1 MPLRIM
7 VSRHSAFYSPLIGTI
22 AGGFLRDAGLEATYD
37 VLRPGQ
43 RSQVLIRDGVVDIMQ
58 SAVSSNWRLI
68 ESGETPRP
76 VHFAQI
82 NRRDGFFL
90 AGRQADPNF
99 QWKKL
104 EGATLLADHGLQ
116 PLVMLKYAVHFN
128 GVDWA
133 RIRVVDAGTPEQMEA
148 AFRAGQSDYVHLQA
162 PAPHQIAK
170 DGAGS
175 VVVSVG
181 QSMPEVAFSS
191 LCASAEFLQ
200 TEAARA
206 FLQAY
211 GKARQW
217 VREAPP
223 AEIAA
228 READFFPNIDADV
241 LATAVEAYQRLG
253 CWEGGLAIPED
264 LYEQALNVF
273 EFAGEI
279 RARHPY
285 ESETRYWAGFESG
298 FH

>member
-7 VSRHSAFYSPLIGTI
+7 VSRHSAFYSPLIATI
-22 AGGFLRDAGLEATYD
+22 AAGFLREQGLEATYN
-37 VLRPGQ
+37 VLQPGQ

-58 SAVSSNWRLI
+58 SSVSSNWRLI

-90 AGRQADPNF
+90 AGRHADPDF

-116 PLVMLKYAVHFN
+116 PLVMLKYAAHYN

-133 RIRVVDAGTPEQMEA
+133 KIQVVDAGSPGQMEA
-148 AFRAGQSDYVHLQA
+148 AFRAGQGDYVHLQA
-162 PAPHQIAK
+162 PAPHAIAK
-170 DGAGS
+170 DGAGF

-181 QSMPEVAFSS
+181 RSMPEVAFSS
-191 LCASAEFLQ
+191 LCASADFLQ
-200 TEAARA
+200 TPAAIA

-211 GKARQW
+211 GKAREW

-228 READFFPNIDADV
+228 REANFFPGVDAAV
-241 LATAVEAYQRLG
+241 LAVAIAAYQELG
-253 CWEGGLAIPED
+253 CWSGGLAIPED
-264 LYEQALNVF
+264 LYEQSLNVF
-273 EFAGEI
+273 ELAGEI
-279 RARHPY
+279 HARHPY
-285 ESETRYWAGFESG
+285 GAVARPIDAR
-298 FH
+298 

>member
-7 VSRHSAFYSPLIGTI
+7 VSRHSAFYSPLIATI
-22 AGGFLRDAGLEATYD
+22 AGGFLRDVGLDATYD

-43 RSQVLIRDGVVDIMQ
+43 RSHALIRDGIVDIMQ

-90 AGRQADPNF
+90 AGRRADPDF

-116 PLVMLKYAVHFN
+116 PLVMLKYAVHYN
-128 GVDWA
+128 GADWS

-148 AFRAGQSDYVHLQA
+148 AFRAGQGDYVHLQA
-162 PAPHQIAK
+162 PAPHVLVK
-170 DGAGS
+170 DGVGFIVA
-175 VVVSVG
+175 SVG
-181 QSMPEVAFSS
+181 GSMPEVAFSS

-200 TEAARA
+200 TGPAHA

-211 GKARQW
+211 GKAREW
-217 VREAPP
+217 ARAAPP

-228 READFFPNIDADV
+228 REAGFFPGIDVEV
-241 LATAVEAYQRLG
+241 LAAAVEAYQRLG
-253 CWEGGLAIPED
+253 CWSGSLEIPPE

-273 EFAGEI
+273 EYAGQI
-279 RARHPY
+279 HARHPV
-285 ESETRYWAGFESG
+285 G
-298 FH
+298 

>member
-7 VSRHSAFYSPLIGTI
+7 VSRHSAFYSPLIATI
-22 AGGFLRDAGLEATYD
+22 AGDFLREQGLDATYD

-43 RSQVLIRDGVVDIMQ
+43 RSQVLIRDGVVDIVQ

-90 AGRQADPNF
+90 AGRRADPEF
-99 QWKKL
+99 AWKKL

-116 PLVMLKYAVHFN
+116 PLVMLKYAVHHN
-128 GVDWA
+128 GADWQKL
-133 RIRVVDAGTPEQMEA
+133 RVVDAGSPEQMDA
-148 AFRAGQSDYVHLQA
+148 AFRAGEGDYVHLQA
-162 PAPHQIAK
+162 PASHQIAK
-170 DGAGS
+170 DGAGA
-175 VVVSVG
+175 VVASVG
-181 QSMPEVAFSS
+181 RSMPQVAFSS

-200 TEAARA
+200 TDRARA
-206 FLQAY
+206 FVEAF
-211 GKARQW
+211 GRARRW
-217 VREAPP
+217 VQEAPP

-228 READFFPNIDADV
+228 TEAAFFPGVDADV
-241 LATAVEAYQRLG
+241 LSAAIEAYQRLG
-253 CWEGGLAIPED
+253 CWEGGLDIPKD

-273 EFAGEI
+273 EQAGEI

-285 ESETRYWAGFESG
+285 SAISS
-298 FH
+298 

>member
-7 VSRHSAFYSPLIGTI
+7 VSRHSAFYSPLIATI
-22 AGGFLRDAGLEATYD
+22 AAGFLREVGLEATYA
-37 VLRPGQ
+37 VLQPGQ

-90 AGRQADPNF
+90 AGRRADPDF

-116 PLVMLKYAVHFN
+116 PLVMLKYAVHYN
-128 GVDWA
+128 GADWA
-133 RIRVVDAGTPEQMEA
+133 RVRVVDAGSPEQMDA
-148 AFRAGQSDYVHLQA
+148 AFRAGQGDYVHLQA
-162 PAPHQIAK
+162 PAPHQIAR
-170 DGAGS
+170 DGAGF
-175 VVVSVG
+175 VVASVG
-181 QSMPEVAFSS
+181 RSMPEVAFSS
-191 LCASAEFLQ
+191 LCASAQFLQ
-200 TEAARA
+200 SETARA

-223 AEIAA
+223 AGIAT
-228 READFFPNIDADV
+228 READFFPGVDADV
-241 LATAVEAYQRLG
+241 LSGAIEAYQALG
-253 CWEGGLAIPED
+253 CWEGGLDIPED
-264 LYEQALNVF
+264 LYQQALTVF
-273 EFAGEI
+273 EYAGEI

-285 ESETRYWAGFESG
+285 SAVARPGDAR
-298 FH
+298 

>member
-22 AGGFLRDAGLEATYD
+22 AGGFLREAGLEATYD

-43 RSQVLIRDGVVDIMQ
+43 RSQVLIRDGVVDVMQ

-90 AGRQADPNF
+90 AGRHTDPDF
-99 QWKKL
+99 DWKKL

-116 PLVMLKYAVHFN
+116 PLVMLKYAVHHN
-128 GVDWA
+128 GVDWS
-133 RIRVVDAGTPEQMEA
+133 RIHVVDAGSPEAMEA
-148 AFRAGQSDYVHLQA
+148 AFRGGQGDYVHLQG

-170 DGAGS
+170 DGAGFL
-175 VVVSVG
+175 VASVG
-181 QSMPEVAFSS
+181 GSMPEVAFSS

-200 TEAARA
+200 TDRART
-206 FLQAY
+206 FLRAY
-211 GKARQW
+211 GKAREW

-228 READFFPNIDADV
+228 READFFPGIGTGV
-241 LATAVEAYQRLG
+241 LAAAVEDYQRLG
-253 CWEGGLAIPED
+253 CWEGGLEIPED
-264 LYEQALNVF
+264 LYEQALTVF
-273 EFAGEI
+273 EQAGEI

-285 ESETRYWAGFESG
+285 VKWGG
-298 FH
+298 L